1 VSRSPHPAGGHAAAD
16 PSPLSAK
23 RRRRIGLGVVACL
36 TVGVAAIALAAKRE
50 PAFYR
55 SRAATGGD
63 GVAAATDPA
72 VLGRRLVSKLSA
84 LRADFLRPGPW
95 ETVVAEAELNAWLAT
110 DLPQNHAAL
119 LPAGLSAPRVA
130 LEPRRVQAGA
140 RLGGFVVSVDADVV
154 LRDVNQIG
162 ITITAARLGS
172 LPLPRGPVVQEVAR
186 RIGGLG
192 LPTDLR
198 RAAGGTVLV
207 VSLPAAYDPA
217 APSHRLESLALRNG
231 ELVVAGTTRAAAD
244 PRHAGNA
251 AR

>member
-1 VSRSPHPAGGHAAAD
+1 MAV
-16 PSPLSAK
+16 
-23 RRRRIGLGVVACL
+23 
-36 TVGVAAIALAAKRE
+36 AAKRE

-55 SRAATGGD
+55 SRAAGGGD
-63 GVAAATDPA
+63 VTVAADPA
-72 VLGRRLVSKLSA
+72 VLGRRLVSKVSA
-84 LRADFLRPGPW
+84 VRADFLRPGPW
-95 ETVVAEAELNAWLAT
+95 ETAVAEEELNAWMAT
-110 DLPQNHAAL
+110 DLPQNHATL

-130 LEPRRVQAGA
+130 LEPRRVLVGA
-140 RLGGFVVSVDADVV
+140 RLGGFVISVAADVV

-162 ITITAARLGS
+162 ITITDARLGS
-172 LPLPRGPVVQEVAR
+172 LPLPRGPIVREVAR

-198 RAAGGTVLV
+198 RANGGSVLV

-244 PRHAGNA
+244 PRQAGNA